1 MVYSEN
7 RRNGLLELDIL
18 GSWYPAD
25 VRVGHD
31 LPRTFI
37 VCMCA

>member
-1 MVYSEN
+1 MVYSEI
-7 RRNGLLELDIL
+7 RRNKLLELDLL

-25 VRVGHD
+25 ARVGRD

-37 VCMCA
+37 LCMYA